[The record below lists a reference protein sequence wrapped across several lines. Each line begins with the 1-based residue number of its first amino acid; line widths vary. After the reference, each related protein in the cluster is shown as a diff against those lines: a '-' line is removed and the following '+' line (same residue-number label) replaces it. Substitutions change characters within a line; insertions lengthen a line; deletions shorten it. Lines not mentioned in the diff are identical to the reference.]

1 MQLMIRSL
9 TQKLPVTVLETIE
22 RQFQYAL
29 SRMEGRIGSV
39 QLTIRDTNGPRGGVD
54 QECLALVQMKDGTRI
69 AVSDRQDQLLSAV
82 AKVAER
88 AGRAVSRK
96 IDRRRQSKLPRGR

>member
-1 MQLMIRSL
+1 MFLMQLKIRSL

-29 SRMEGRIGSV
+29 SRIEGRIGSV
-39 QLTIRDTNGPRGGVD
+39 QLTIRDNNGPRGGVD
-54 QECLALVQMKDGTRI
+54 QECRVLVQMKDGTRI
-69 AVSDRQDQLLSAV
+69 TVSDTQDQLLAAV

-88 AGRAVSRK
+88 AERVLSRR
-96 IDRRRQSKLPRGR
+96 IERRRSMKQ